1 MSQDTPSPAAG
12 TREPVEPPP
21 IKATFHINN
30 TQGIVIPESLLPKD
44 ADGKPLPPSPD
55 PSVDI
60 RIGMWR
66 SHGVGEDILAQVR
79 EGKPVSARE
88 YELAE
93 HKRTSLMSDKGF
105 VQKYL
110 DGDSE
115 SRRTM
120 ALISIIL
127 GSKIKEG

>member
-1 MSQDTPSPAAG
+1 M
-12 TREPVEPPP
+12 
-21 IKATFHINN
+21 
-30 TQGIVIPESLLPKD
+30 
-44 ADGKPLPPSPD
+44 
-55 PSVDI
+55 
-60 RIGMWR
+60 
-66 SHGVGEDILAQVR
+66 GEDILAQVR
-79 EGKPVSARE
+79 EGKPVSAQE